1 MVSEPE
7 TIGLNAPALSS
18 RDRLLTVVVASAGL
32 FLVAL
37 DFSINVSLPTMRDS
51 LGASLISVQGIIIF
65 YHASRSGLAPA
76 AGGLGDAFG
85 LRRVFLWGVVA
96 YTAAVGFI
104 ALQDSLGAVV
114 ALRVLQGVGAA
125 ILFTAGPALVVR
137 AFGPARR
144 GTALGVTLASV
155 SAGQLTA
162 TLGGGFLSETI
173 GWEAIFYARVPIGAA
188 VLAAGVFALSRDPA
202 SGDRRFDWSGALVLY
217 GALFA
222 LVSAISFARL
232 DGLISGV
239 VIGLAVLTALLFAA
253 FRYLQK
259 RVKHPMLPRALW
271 KTPGFTVGGISNLLV
286 FVAAFLTWF
295 LFPFFITDVLGRG
308 TMVVGSM
315 LAVVAGASTAG
326 SVAGG
331 WLADRIGD
339 RMVTAAGAG
348 VTAIGLVWIAGL
360 DAESSL
366 PGIVIRIGLAGAGFG
381 LHQAAVYS
389 LAMRRAA
396 PEHAGAGSAVLA
408 VAQTLGTPLSITF
421 GMVIFTWREDSALD
435 AGLSASDAFV
445 GAFQDAYYAA
455 AAVAV
460 LAGLVVVI
468 TARKRSAQ
476 SSALS

>member
-315 LAVVAGASTAG
+315 LAVVPRRRVHRWIRRRRLACGPDRRSHG
-326 SVAGG
+326 DCSGG
-331 WLADRIGD
+331 GRHGD
-339 RMVTAAGAG
+339 RAGVDCRPRRGVVPARNSDPHRPGGGRFRVAPGRGVLARHAQSRAGTRRGGIGGAG
-348 VTAIGLVWIAGL
+348 
-360 DAESSL
+360 
-366 PGIVIRIGLAGAGFG
+366 RGANPR
-381 LHQAAVYS
+381 HAAVDYLRDGDIH
-389 LAMRRAA
+389 LA
-396 PEHAGAGSAVLA
+396 
-408 VAQTLGTPLSITF
+408 
-421 GMVIFTWREDSALD
+421 
-435 AGLSASDAFV
+435 
-445 GAFQDAYYAA
+445 
-455 AAVAV
+455 
-460 LAGLVVVI
+460 
-468 TARKRSAQ
+468 
-476 SSALS
+476 

>member
-1 MVSEPE
+1 MV
-7 TIGLNAPALSS
+7 NADDASPRALPNVSS
-18 RDRLLTVVVASAGL
+18 RDRLITVAIAAAGL

-65 YHASRSGLAPA
+65 YHASRSGLGPA

-96 YTAAVGFI
+96 YTAAVGLI

-114 ALRVLQGVGAA
+114 ALRVLQGVGAV

-137 AFGPARR
+137 AFGPKRR
-144 GTALGVTLASV
+144 GTALGVTLAAV

-162 TLGGGFLSETI
+162 TLGGGYLSETI
-173 GWEAIFYARVPIGAA
+173 GWEAIFYARVPIGVA
-188 VLAAGVFALSRDPA
+188 VFGAGSFALSRDPRG
-202 SGDRRFDWSGALVLY
+202 GDRRFDWSGAVLLY

-232 DGLISGV
+232 DGLNSGL
-239 VIGLAVLTALLFAA
+239 VIGLAVLMALLFAG

-259 RVKHPMLPRALW
+259 RVTRPMIPGALW
-271 KTPGFTVGGISNLLV
+271 ATPGFAVGSVSNMLL
-286 FVAAFLTWF
+286 FIASFLTWF

-308 TMVVGSM
+308 VMVVGSL
-315 LAVVAGASTAG
+315 LAVVAGTATLG
-326 SVAGG
+326 SIIGG

-339 RMVTAAGAG
+339 RVATGAGAG
-348 VTAIGLVWIAGL
+348 FTALGLLWISGL

-366 PGIVIRIGLAGAGFG
+366 PGIAMRIAVAGVGFG
-381 LHQAAVYS
+381 MHQAAVYS

-396 PEHAGAGSAVLA
+396 PEHASAGSAVLA

-421 GMVIFTWREDSALD
+421 GMVIFTWRQEIALD
-435 AGLSASDAFV
+435 AGVQATDAYV
-445 GAFQDAYYAA
+445 GAFHDAYLAA

-460 LAGLVVVI
+460 LAGLVVVSFWRR
-468 TARKRSAQ
+468 AS
-476 SSALS
+476 

>member
-1 MVSEPE
+1 MA
-7 TIGLNAPALSS
+7 TAPTLSP
-18 RDRLLTVVVASAGL
+18 RDRLITVVVASAGL

-96 YTAAVGFI
+96 YTVAVGLI

-125 ILFTAGPALVVR
+125 ILFTVGPALVVR

-162 TLGGGFLSETI
+162 TLGGGFLSENI
-173 GWEAIFYARVPIGAA
+173 GWEAIFYARVPIGVA
-188 VLAAGVFALSRDPA
+188 VLAAGLFALSRDPK
-202 SGDRRFDWSGALVLY
+202 SSDRRFDWSGAVVLY

-239 VIGLAVLTALLFAA
+239 VIGLAVLTALLFAG
-253 FRYLQK
+253 FSYFQT
-259 RVKHPMLPRALW
+259 RVKRPMLPRALW
-271 KTPGFTVGGISNLLV
+271 ATPGFTVGGISNLLV
-286 FVAAFLTWF
+286 FMASFLTWF

-308 TMVVGSM
+308 AMVVGSM
-315 LAVVAGASTAG
+315 LAVVAGASTIG
-326 SVAGG
+326 SVIGG

-339 RMVTAAGAG
+339 RVVTASGA
-348 VTAIGLVWIAGL
+348 VITALGLVWIAGL
-360 DAESSL
+360 NAESTL
-366 PGIVIRIGLAGAGFG
+366 PGIAMRIGLAGAGFG

-389 LAMRRAA
+389 LAMRRAS
-396 PEHAGAGSAVLA
+396 PKHAGSGSAVLA

-421 GMVIFTWREDSALD
+421 GMMIFTWRKDSALD
-435 AGLSASDAFV
+435 AGAVATDAFV
-445 GAFQDAYYAA
+445 GAFQDAYLA
-455 AAVAV
+455 AAVVAL
-460 LAGLVVVI
+460 LAGLVVVRF
-468 TARKRSAQ
+468 RKRTA
-476 SSALS
+476 

>member
-1 MVSEPE
+1 VAKRPE
-7 TIGLNAPALSS
+7 TIGRNAPILSS

-96 YTAAVGFI
+96 YTAAVGLI

-155 SAGQLTA
+155 SAGQVTA

-173 GWEAIFYARVPIGAA
+173 GWEAIFYARVPIGIA

-202 SGDRRFDWSGALVLY
+202 SSDRRFDWSGAVVLY

-253 FRYLQK
+253 FRYLQ
-259 RVKHPMLPRALW
+259 RHVGRPMLPRALW
-271 KTPGFTVGGISNLLV
+271 STPGFTVGGISNLLV

-308 TMVVGSM
+308 AMIVGWM

-339 RMVTAAGAG
+339 RVVTAAGAG
-348 VTAIGLVWIAGL
+348 LTAIGLVWIAGL
-360 DAESSL
+360 NAESSL
-366 PGIVIRIGLAGAGFG
+366 PGIMIRIGLAGTGFG

-421 GMVIFTWREDSALD
+421 GMAIFTWREDIALD
-435 AGLSASDAFV
+435 AGVSASDAFV
-445 GAFQDAYYAA
+445 GAFQDAYLAA

-460 LAGLVVVI
+460 LAGLVVV
-468 TARKRSAQ
+468 TFRRRPARRWPG
-476 SSALS
+476 